1 MAALVCAAWGAHAGV
16 DDFAQLNL
24 DRIGDLSLEQL
35 GNIRVTSVARRT
47 QPLLQAPASV
57 FVITAE
63 DIRRSGA
70 RSLPEVLRLAPN
82 LQVARTSANQWA
94 ISARGFNNAIGN
106 KLLVLVDGRTIYS
119 PLFSG
124 VFWDAQDL
132 VLEDIA
138 QIEVISGP
146 GGTLWGANAVNGV
159 INVTTRP
166 AGQTQGGLVAASA
179 GDGDTQAVARWGG
192 KLGGSGHYRVSAL
205 DIHRDNTTR
214 TDGTAVADAAKMRQV
229 ALRADWGQPDNGVT
243 LDAASYSGG
252 SLPGTPEAPRLTGN
266 HVLARWS
273 QSHGDGSAW
282 RLQGWYDHSRR
293 QEPLTFN
300 DDMEVFDVDWQH
312 SPALSKTHKL
322 LWGGGY
328 RQARDLAATTLLVR
342 FIPAQRDLRWANLFA
357 QDEIALANKVALT
370 LGAKMESNVYTG
382 WEFLPS
388 ARLAWTPSDTQLG
401 WAALSR
407 AVRAPARLDR
417 DFFLPG
423 NPPFLIQG
431 GPDFQ
436 SEVAN
441 VLELGWRAQPTPT
454 LSYSATLFHHRY
466 ERLRSGQPP
475 PAIVQNMI
483 SGTTTGLEAWAQWQV
498 TTNWRLTAGANT
510 LREHL
515 HINPGSTDPT
525 GPSALGNDPRYQWML
540 RSGLNV
546 TPRHEFDVAVRR
558 VGALPLPAVAAYTAV
573 DVRWGWQVRHDVELS
588 FNIQNLLDNSHIEFG
603 AAPGASVQRRA
614 GWMKLQWRM

>member
-1 MAALVCAAWGAHAGV
+1 
-16 DDFAQLNL
+16 
-24 DRIGDLSLEQL
+24 
-35 GNIRVTSVARRT
+35 
-47 QPLLQAPASV
+47 
-57 FVITAE
+57 
-63 DIRRSGA
+63 
-70 RSLPEVLRLAPN
+70 
-82 LQVARTSANQWA
+82 
-94 ISARGFNNAIGN
+94 
-106 KLLVLVDGRTIYS
+106 
-119 PLFSG
+119 
-124 VFWDAQDL
+124 
-132 VLEDIA
+132 
-138 QIEVISGP
+138 
-146 GGTLWGANAVNGV
+146 
-159 INVTTRP
+159 
-166 AGQTQGGLVAASA
+166 
-179 GDGDTQAVARWGG
+179 
-192 KLGGSGHYRVSAL
+192 
-205 DIHRDNTTR
+205 
-214 TDGTAVADAAKMRQV
+214 
-229 ALRADWGQPDNGVT
+229 
-243 LDAASYSGG
+243 
-252 SLPGTPEAPRLTGN
+252 
-266 HVLARWS
+266 
-273 QSHGDGSAW
+273 
-282 RLQGWYDHSRR
+282 
-293 QEPLTFN
+293 
-300 DDMEVFDVDWQH
+300 
-312 SPALSKTHKL
+312 
-322 LWGGGY
+322 
-328 RQARDLAATTLLVR
+328 
-342 FIPAQRDLRWANLFA
+342 
-357 QDEIALANKVALT
+357 
-370 LGAKMESNVYTG
+370 VYTG

-388 ARLAWTPSDTQLG
+388 ARLAWTPSDTQLA